1 MTKTYNSEE
10 AARSYDK
17 ARLMPGDS
25 MAQWMNLL
33 SASVPADDVKRILDL
48 GAGTGRFSFALAGR
62 YQCPVLAVDPSEP
75 MLHEGQ
81 EATQAGQDITWR
93 VGSAEDFLGLSPE
106 EAALV
111 EIRLR
116 LARCVRELR
125 LEQRLTQEKLAKRI
139 GSSQSRVAKM
149 ERADSSVSLD
159 LMVRSI
165 VALGKSPEEV
175 GRVISS
181 KAA

>member
-1 MTKTYNSEE
+1 MKKSKKKEIE
-10 AARSYDK
+10 AAGWK
-17 ARLMPGDS
+17 
-25 MAQWMNLL
+25 
-33 SASVPADDVKRILDL
+33 I
-48 GAGTGRFSFALAGR
+48 GT
-62 YQCPVLAVDPSEP
+62 
-75 MLHEGQ
+75 
-81 EATQAGQDITWR
+81 
-93 VGSAEDFLGLSPE
+93 AEDFLDLSAE

-116 LARCVRELR
+116 LARSVRELR
-125 LEQRLTQEKLAKRI
+125 LEHRLTQGEMAKRI

-149 ERADSSVSLD
+149 EKADPSVSLD

-175 GRVISS
+175 GRVISA